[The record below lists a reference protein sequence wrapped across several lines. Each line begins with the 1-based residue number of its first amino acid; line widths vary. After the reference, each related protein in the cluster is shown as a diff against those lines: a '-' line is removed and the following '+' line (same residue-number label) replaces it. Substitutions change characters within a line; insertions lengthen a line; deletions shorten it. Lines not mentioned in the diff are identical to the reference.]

1 MIAADPLLGK
11 IPDRMI
17 AERHE
22 VSLSSVWLIRHHLK
36 IPASHQRLTGKYR
49 SKLNMEIIVPLLG
62 KEKDIRIAERYGVSR
77 ERIRQI
83 RKKLGIA
90 KYKIPKKCLTKR

>member
-1 MIAADPLLGK
+1 MIAADTLLGK
-11 IPDRMI
+11 IPDRLI
-17 AERHE
+17 ALRHE

-36 IPASHQRLTGKYR
+36 IPASHQRLIGKYR
-49 SKLNMEIIVPLLG
+49 TKLNMDIVVPLMG

-83 RKKLGIA
+83 RKKLGIM
-90 KYKIPKKCLTKR
+90 KYKIIRKN